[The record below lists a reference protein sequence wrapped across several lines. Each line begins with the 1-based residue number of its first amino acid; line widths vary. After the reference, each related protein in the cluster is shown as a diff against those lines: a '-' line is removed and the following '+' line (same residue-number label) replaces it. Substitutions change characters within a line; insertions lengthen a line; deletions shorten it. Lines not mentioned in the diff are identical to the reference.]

1 MALEDIL
8 DAIRD
13 EAEEESSRILADAT
27 GRAESLLAEA
37 REASASREKE
47 LAHSADERIARDRR
61 RTVSLAVL
69 EASRARRAAREE
81 VFARVIGKV
90 SEELRSLSDDEAY
103 EATLGQLLDEALAVL
118 PDPERVEVHPGDRD
132 RIERILAARG
142 LDPSID
148 TVEDVWGGV
157 GLRSDGRI
165 VRNDLETRLRRAEPH
180 LRFIAGEVFPAL
192 RAGAE

>member
-27 GRAESLLAEA
+27 ERAESLLAEA
-37 REASASREKE
+37 REASASREE
-47 LAHSADERIARDRR
+47 VLARSADERIARERR

-69 EASRARRAAREE
+69 EASRARRGAREE

-90 SEELRSLSDDEAY
+90 SEVLRSLSDDEAY
-103 EATLGQLLDEALAVL
+103 EAILGQLLDEALAVL
-118 PDPERVEVHPGDRD
+118 PDPEHVEVHPGDRD

-157 GLRSDGRI
+157 GIRSDGRI